1 MPACNTKIPGLLT
14 KPRTQLLGTPNPT
27 YMRRSFN
34 FSPIDVRDE
43 EREALKL
50 EVAEIKKILRDVLA
64 SESHSFGKFTII
76 TVNNVKKIVFLII
89 TGFGGNI
96 SW

>member
-1 MPACNTKIPGLLT
+1 M
-14 KPRTQLLGTPNPT
+14 
-27 YMRRSFN
+27 RSFN